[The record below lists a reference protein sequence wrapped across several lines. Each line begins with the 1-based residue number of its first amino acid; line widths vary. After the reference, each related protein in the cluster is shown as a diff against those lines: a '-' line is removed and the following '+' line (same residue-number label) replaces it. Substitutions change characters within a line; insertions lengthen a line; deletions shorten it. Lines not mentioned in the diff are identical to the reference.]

1 MAAVVDVSV
10 VDLYVDVWVGIL
22 EQPVNV
28 SIVLK

>member
-1 MAAVVDVSV
+1 VSV